1 MLVDNSKQLT
11 ALAGRGPIQ
20 VKVALNDIGM
30 LSIGLGDQLL
40 ERILKHKV
48 VGLKDAHVLAARH
61 LQAAVHRVA
70 VAAVG
75 LVDHLYTGVALH
87 VLADDIWRTI
97 GRTVVDAD
105 DLDVLER
112 LRHGGIE
119 ALAQVALNIADGNK
133 QRNFRGI
140 RVLQENL
147 LLNSV

>member
-1 MLVDNSKQLT
+1 MLVDNPKQFT

-20 VKVALNDIGM
+20 VKVALYHIGM
-30 LSIGLGDQLL
+30 FGIGLGDQLL

-61 LQAAVHRVA
+61 LQAVVHRVA

-75 LVDHLYTGVALH
+75 FVDHLYTGVALH
-87 VLADDIWRTI
+87 VLADDIRRAI
-97 GRTVVDAD
+97 GGAVVDAD

-119 ALAQVALNIADGNK
+119 ALAQVALDIANGDK
-133 QRNFRGI
+133 Q
-140 RVLQENL
+140 
-147 LLNSV
+147 

>member
-1 MLVDNSKQLT
+1 MLVDNPKQFT

-20 VKVALNDIGM
+20 VKVALYHIGM

-87 VLADDIWRTI
+87 VLADDIWRAI
-97 GRTVVDAD
+97 GRTVVDTD
-105 DLDVLER
+105 DLDVFER
-112 LRHGGIE
+112 LRHGGIK
-119 ALAQVALNIADGNK
+119 ALAQVAFDIADGDK

>member
-1 MLVDNSKQLT
+1 ML
-11 ALAGRGPIQ
+11 G
-20 VKVALNDIGM
+20 
-30 LSIGLGDQLL
+30 IGLGDQLL
-40 ERILKHKV
+40 ERILKHEV
-48 VGLKDAHVLAARH
+48 VGLKDAHVLTARH

-75 LVDHLYTGVALH
+75 FVDHLDTGVALH
-87 VLADDIWRTI
+87 VLADNRRRAV
-97 GRTVVDAD
+97 GRSIVNAD

-119 ALAQVALNIADGNK
+119 ALAQVAFDIANGDE
-133 QRNFRGI
+133 QRNYRGI

>member
-1 MLVDNSKQLT
+1 MLVDDPKQLT
-11 ALAGRGPIQ
+11 PLAGRGPIQ
-20 VKVALNDIGM
+20 VKVALYHIGM
-30 LSIGLGDQLL
+30 LGIGLGDQLL
-40 ERILKHKV
+40 ERVLKHKV
-48 VGLKDAHVLAARH
+48 VGLKDAHVLAASH

-75 LVDHLYTGVALH
+75 FIDHLYTGVALH
-87 VLADDIWRTI
+87 VLADDIRRAI
-97 GRTVVDAD
+97 GGAVVDTD

-112 LRHGGIE
+112 LRNGGIE
-119 ALAQVALNIADGNK
+119 ALAQIALDIANGDK

>member
-1 MLVDNSKQLT
+1 MLVDNPKQLT
-11 ALAGRGPIQ
+11 ALGGRGPIQ
-20 VKVALNDIGM
+20 VKVALYRIGM
-30 LSIGLGDQLL
+30 LSIGLGNQLL

-48 VGLKDAHVLAARH
+48 IRLKDAHVLAARH
-61 LQAAVHRVA
+61 IQATVHRVA
-70 VAAVG
+70 VAAVC
-75 LVDHLYTGVALH
+75 LVDHLDAGVALH
-87 VLADDIWRTI
+87 VLADNIRRAI
-97 GRTVVDAD
+97 GGAVVDAD
-105 DLDVLER
+105 NLDVLER